1 MRFQG
6 WGRITAGQETLD
18 FGISD
23 LEVVDGPA
31 GPVLVSVS
39 GPEGGLASFSLQAG
53 GLPRPQDQVFFVG
66 NQVTGTGHDLTVSHH
81 GDTVELMVTGLQT
94 GGLTCYELNSG
105 GGFGAAFAMQG
116 ASLGVAPAMA
126 AMTQGGQVVLADPE
140 QPGFWVYGTGQENSL
155 TDGVHVADSDQTHA
169 DAVGAVAAL
178 RVDGADIVVV
188 ASTSEHGVTAY
199 ALEGASP
206 AAGGSVGPED
216 GLGIMVPTDIAVAE
230 MAQGSYFIVASA
242 AAQGASGAL
251 SVMAVDALGG
261 LTPTDHVLDTR
272 ESRFGDATHVEALT
286 HDGHTYVVAAGGDGG
301 VTLLEL
307 MPGGRLVHLDSIAG
321 SPDAGLDD
329 VTALEIAVIGG
340 VLQVFVT
347 VEGEAGIFMLGV
359 DLAGRGAALAAGDG
373 GETLTGTAGDDIVMD
388 GAGSDTLEG
397 GAGADRYVLT
407 GDGQADTIA
416 GFDPDEDVLD
426 LSGLPFLYDPGAL
439 NIVATDTGAVITH
452 RDETVVL
459 LSATG
464 GPLDVDAVRAAVE
477 LRINHAL
484 PPPAPRPP
492 EDEEDE
498 HTGTEG
504 ADLIEGMDGADTLV
518 GLGGDDTLTGL
529 WGDDLLL
536 GGVGDDDI
544 NAGRGDDTV
553 EGGDGDDS
561 IYGAGG
567 HDSLSGGAG
576 HDLIYGQGEDD
587 TVEGDE
593 GNDTLAG
600 DLGNDLLDGGVGND
614 DVRGGDGNDTLL
626 GGGGADTLVG
636 EWGDDL
642 LDGGAGD
649 DGLNAGRG
657 DDTVHGGTG
666 DDSIFGAG
674 GADLLV
680 GEDGDDLI
688 YGQGE
693 NDTADGGA
701 GSDTLYGDL
710 GDDVLTGGAGD
721 DFIFGGDDN
730 DLLDGQDHNDRL
742 FGDGGN
748 DTLDGGSGDDW
759 LEGGTGNDRLDGGA
773 GTDTVLGGA
782 GDDVLVAGGGK
793 DWLSGGAGQDTL
805 TGGDGRD
812 TFVFLSGDGV
822 DHYTHFDTAIDRIL
836 IDPDWLIPG
845 ARFSD
850 YVKAYIRLTD
860 DGAIIDFGN
869 GDVIVIDDLTLSGN
883 AASAFGVF
891 W

>member
-6 WGRITAGQETLD
+6 RGRITAGQETLN

-23 LEVVDGPA
+23 LEVVDGPS

-53 GLPRPQDQVFFVG
+53 GLPRLQDQVFFAG
-66 NQVTGTGHDLTVSHH
+66 NQVTGTGHDLIVSYN
-81 GDTVELMVTGLQT
+81 GGTVELMVTGLQT
-94 GGLTCYELNSG
+94 NGLACYGLNSNG
-105 GGFGAAFAMQG
+105 NFGATFAMQG
-116 ASLGVAPAMA
+116 ALLGAAPAVA

-155 TDGVHVADSDQTHA
+155 SGGLHVADSAQTHA
-169 DAVGAVAAL
+169 DAVGAMAAL

-188 ASTSEHGVTAY
+188 ASASEHGVTAY
-199 ALEGASP
+199 ALGGAAP
-206 AAGGSVGPED
+206 VAGGSIGPAD

-230 MAQGSYFIVASA
+230 TAQGSYVIVASA

-286 HDGHTYVVAAGGDGG
+286 HDGHTYIVAAGGDGG
-301 VTLLEL
+301 VTLLQL

-321 SPDAGLDD
+321 SLDAGLDD
-329 VTALEIAVIGG
+329 VTALEIAVVGE
-340 VLQVFVT
+340 VLQVFVA
-347 VEGEAGIFMLGV
+347 VEGEAGIFMLSV
-359 DLAGRGAALAAGDG
+359 DLAGRGAALVAGEG
-373 GETLTGTAGDDIVMD
+373 GDTLTGTAADDILMD
-388 GAGSDTLEG
+388 GAGTDRLDG
-397 GAGADRYVLT
+397 GAGADRYVLI

-416 GFDPDEDVLD
+416 GFDPAEDVLD
-426 LSGLPFLYDPGAL
+426 LSGLPFLYDPDAL

-452 RDETVVL
+452 RDETIVL
-459 LSATG
+459 LSSTG
-464 GPLDVDAVRAAVE
+464 GPLDVDAVRATVE
-477 LRINHAL
+477 VRINHTVSPPSTL
-484 PPPAPRPP
+484 PP
-492 EDEEDE
+492 EEPDDDGV
-498 HTGTEG
+498 GTEG
-504 ADLIEGMDGADTLV
+504 ADLIEGTDGADTLT

-536 GGVGDDDI
+536 GGAGNDDL

-553 EGGDGDDS
+553 EGDDGDDS

-567 HDSLSGGAG
+567 FDSLSGGTG
-576 HDLIYGQGEDD
+576 HDLIFGQGEDD
-587 TVEGDE
+587 TVEGGE
-593 GNDTLAG
+593 GNDTLTG
-600 DLGNDLLDGGVGND
+600 DLGNDLLDGGTGD
-614 DVRGGDGNDTLL
+614 DDLCGGDGDDTLQ
-626 GGGGADTLVG
+626 GGDGADTLVG

-649 DGLNAGRG
+649 DDLNAGRG
-657 DDTVHGGTG
+657 DDTIHGGAG
-666 DDSIFGAG
+666 HDSIYGAG
-674 GADLLV
+674 GADLLL

-693 NDTADGGA
+693 NDTVDGGA
-701 GSDTLYGDL
+701 GHDTLNGDL
-710 GDDVLTGGAGD
+710 GDDVLSGGAGD
-721 DFIFGGDDN
+721 DFIFGGDGN
-730 DLLDGQDHNDRL
+730 DVLDGQDNNDRL
-742 FGDGGN
+742 YGDGGS
-748 DTLDGGSGDDW
+748 DTLAGGGGADWLDGGDGD
-759 LEGGTGNDRLDGGA
+759 DRLDGGA
-773 GTDTVLGGA
+773 GADTVLGGA
-782 GDDVLVAGGGK
+782 GDDELVAGGAN
-793 DWLSGGAGQDTL
+793 DWLNGGAGEDTL

-822 DHYTHFDTAIDRIL
+822 DHYTHFGTATDRIL
-836 IDPDWLIPG
+836 IDPDWIIPG
-845 ARFSD
+845 ARFCD

-883 AASAFGVF
+883 AAGAFGVF